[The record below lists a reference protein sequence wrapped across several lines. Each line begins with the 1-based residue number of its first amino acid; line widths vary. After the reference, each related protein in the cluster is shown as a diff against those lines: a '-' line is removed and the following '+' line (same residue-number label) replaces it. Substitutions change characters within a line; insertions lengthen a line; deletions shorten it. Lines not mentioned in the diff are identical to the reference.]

1 MNGSYY
7 IYSSGRLAR
16 KDHTL
21 QFVNYDG
28 EKRDLPVEQI
38 EDLYIMS
45 EMDLN
50 TKLLNFAAQ
59 NGIVIHFL
67 IITSFIREA
76 FIRGNSF

>member
-1 MNGSYY
+1 M
-7 IYSSGRLAR
+7 
-16 KDHTL
+16 
-21 QFVNYDG
+21 
-28 EKRDLPVEQI
+28 EQI